1 MPPSLMDYQKNLTDE
16 IAGAIAPQ
24 VAALPR
30 AGAVGPLIDSV
41 GWEID
46 RMMAQAAP
54 KPPSQELLACRAGCA
69 FCCHQFEVHLSPLEA
84 LHVADYVRHTFDEA
98 RRDALLARIDKHEA
112 QRRGVNPR
120 DAAFHRL
127 PCPLLEDG
135 RCSVYAVRPFICRS
149 VTSYDVGQCQT
160 RAEKAGSTV
169 DVPVHG
175 GIRAMGQAAHA
186 ALLRASTQVQ
196 GGSVIL
202 DLARAVKAAL
212 GLADATRRWLGGEK
226 IFEGAGATVEPRAP
240 KKG

>member
-1 MPPSLMDYQKNLTDE
+1 MPPSLLDYQKSLTDE
-16 IAGAIAPQ
+16 ITRAIAPQ
-24 VAALPR
+24 LAALPQ
-30 AGAVGPLIDSV
+30 AGAVGPLVDSV
-41 GWEID
+41 GREID

-54 KPPSQELLACRAGCA
+54 KPPAQELLACRAGCA

-84 LHVADYVRHTFDEA
+84 LHVADYVRHTFDDS
-98 RRDALLARIDKHEA
+98 RRDALLARIAQHEE

-149 VTSYDVGQCQT
+149 VTSYDVSQCRT
-160 RAEKAGSTV
+160 RAEKAGSAI

-186 ALLRASTQVQ
+186 ALLRASAQIQ
-196 GGSVIL
+196 AGSVIL

-212 GLADATRRWLGGEK
+212 ALADATRRWLAGER
-226 IFEGAGATVEPRAP
+226 IFEGTGATVEPRAP
-240 KKG
+240 RKA